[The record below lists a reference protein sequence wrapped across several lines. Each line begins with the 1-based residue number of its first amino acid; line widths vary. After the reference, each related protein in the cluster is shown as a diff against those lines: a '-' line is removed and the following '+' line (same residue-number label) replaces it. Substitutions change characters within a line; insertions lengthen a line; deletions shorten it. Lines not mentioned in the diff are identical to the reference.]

1 MNDLSIIIPS
11 SRQDL
16 IFLCLRSLAENELSG
31 LKAEIIVIENPG
43 TNVDKKFIPFFP
55 TQTSLKIIKSRVN
68 HPAKMRNLGVSE
80 ASGKYLVFLDDDIVV
95 PKNWLKTGHQI
106 LEKNSDNI
114 ICGPNTDNSKS
125 ISGKIANVIQSLY
138 ISEGLKT
145 HKIKEQSQEVD
156 LHNIPLNNCV
166 LKKEI
171 FDKIGGFNDKIDYYL
186 DDVEFFY
193 IAHKLGYKFFQYPE
207 LAILH
212 YCREFPFDF
221 LKYKFFARK
230 KIGYNAFFFPELYK
244 GSFAIKIVLLTYLLI
259 PFLIYLFF
267 HNQQY
272 FLFLAMAG
280 FLLYFFVVIFFSLG
294 IIVRE
299 KNWKYI
305 ILPLGIFLTHFVNYS
320 GFTFGLLKGLVNFK
334 EYKKIKEI
342 KKIRYAI
349 FSDKNN

>member
-1 MNDLSIIIPS
+1 MNNLSIIIPS
-11 SRQDL
+11 SRRDL
-16 IFLCLRSLAENELSG
+16 ISGCLKSLAENKLNE
-31 LKAEIIVIENPG
+31 LKAEIIIVENPE
-43 TNVDKKFIPFFP
+43 TDVDKKLMPSFP
-55 TQTSLKIIKSRVN
+55 AQISLKVIKSNVN

-80 ASGKYLVFLDDDIVV
+80 ASGKYLIFFDDDIAV
-95 PKNWLKTGHQI
+95 PENWLETAHQI
-106 LEKNSDNI
+106 LEKNSNNI
-114 ICGPNTDNSKS
+114 ICGPNIDGDKN
-125 ISGKIANVIQSLY
+125 IGGKIANAIQSLY

-145 HKIKEQSQEVD
+145 HKIKKQAQEVD
-156 LHNIPLNNCV
+156 FHNIPLNNCA

-207 LAILH
+207 MAIQH
-212 YCREFPFDF
+212 YCRKFPLDF

-244 GSFAIKIVLLTYLLI
+244 GNFAIKIVLLTYLLI

-267 HNQQY
+267 HNQQN
-272 FLFLAMAG
+272 FLFLVMTG
-280 FLLYFFVVIFFSLG
+280 FLLYFFMLTFFSLK
-294 IIVRE
+294 IMIQE

-305 ILPLGIFLTHFVNYS
+305 ILPLGIFLTHLVNYF
-320 GFTFGLLKGLVNFK
+320 GFAFGLLKGLANFK
-334 EYKKIKEI
+334 KYKKIKEI

-349 FSDKNN
+349 FPA